1 MCLTRGGCVIG
12 QVAAPDDVV
21 KNRAATKRGRHLNAH
36 IARERL
42 GVRASL
48 QEERRGRMSQRMW
61 ESDRHLSTRASL
73 ILTDAVIAI
82 EWDSKPDVGTLA
94 RVASCGCRKEG

>member
-1 MCLTRGGCVIG
+1 MDVCLTRGGCVIG

-48 QEERRGRMSQRMW
+48 RRNV
-61 ESDRHLSTRASL
+61 A
-73 ILTDAVIAI
+73 AVCRSECGKVI
-82 EWDSKPDVGTLA
+82 GT
-94 RVASCGCRKEG
+94 